1 MGNFSN
7 KIIKA
12 FWGIDINSLND
23 ENTRLKHE
31 NSRISE
37 LLNNTSKE
45 YNILNE
51 KFKKAES
58 SISDYGTTNE
68 NNLNELE
75 NCKKELE
82 NYKKQVETFTIE
94 NGQLKEDISNSDKK
108 YAELNNKYDACTK
121 NCSDLKVSCENA
133 VSKISELEII
143 INKFEEEKENLSKN
157 NIKLKEEKENLSKS
171 NIKLEEEKENLSKS
185 NIKLEEEKENL
196 SKSNIKL
203 EEEKESL
210 SKSNIKLEEEKKDLE
225 LKLEEFSI
233 NNSNLLDELKAIKA
247 ESENKDGEN
256 NKSLAEIECL
266 NKHINDYKV
275 QVESLNSNLD
285 KKTSLLEISDKE
297 KNILLE
303 ENKKL
308 NEELSNLKNTSDKE
322 KEISDENL
330 TKVKSSLTEKSI
342 ELDNA
347 LKEKNMLEE
356 KLQKVQ
362 AEHIETKTSLE
373 KAEQI
378 IEDLKMSL
386 SELSNISQKEQ
397 DCITKESEEY
407 SNKGYHE
414 IEMEEQDTETEVSND
429 ENLSSID
436 EDEIE
441 KDNFNNELHS
451 ITKKFEYVRLTTTI
465 GNQYIYLSKNLILK
479 VGLFDWGIEGKEV
492 ITDEIL
498 YLRSNCISKMEGL
511 DSPFDSEELICDLNN
526 EESAQQLVESLLTAI
541 CTYQPLQ
548 ISYHDKNGRTTIKN
562 LYHVTFQPTVSK
574 FSLPYKDMFKDML
587 DENINTEHIS
597 AIASNNPEPRN
608 YSIAQIGTIRRFN
621 AYFTTEEGIKTMK
634 DGIEMA
640 LASEQQELAD
650 LLSSKL
656 PE

>member
-68 NNLNELE
+68 NYLNELE
-75 NCKKELE
+75 NCKNELE
-82 NYKKQVETFTIE
+82 NYKKQVETVTIE
-94 NGQLKEDISNSDKK
+94 SCQLKENISDSDKK

-143 INKFEEEKENLSKN
+143 INKFEEEKENLSK
-157 NIKLKEEKENLSKS
+157 
-171 NIKLEEEKENLSKS
+171 
-185 NIKLEEEKENL
+185 
-196 SKSNIKL
+196 
-203 EEEKESL
+203 
-210 SKSNIKLEEEKKDLE
+210 SNIKLEEEKKDLE
-225 LKLEEFSI
+225 LKLEKFSI
-233 NNSNLLDELKAIKA
+233 NNSNLLDEIKAIKA

-266 NKHINDYKV
+266 NKLINDYKV

-322 KEISDENL
+322 KEISEENL

-347 LKEKNMLEE
+347 LKEIKKLEE

-362 AEHIETKTSLE
+362 AEHIETQTSLE

-378 IEDLKMSL
+378 IEDLKMSI

>member
-94 NGQLKEDISNSDKK
+94 NGQLKEDISDSDKK

-143 INKFEEEKENLSKN
+143 INKFEEEKES
-157 NIKLKEEKENLSKS
+157 LSKS
-171 NIKLEEEKENLSKS
+171 NIKLEKEKENLSK
-185 NIKLEEEKENL
+185 N
-196 SKSNIKL
+196 
-203 EEEKESL
+203 
-210 SKSNIKLEEEKKDLE
+210 NIKLEEEKKDLE
-225 LKLEEFSI
+225 LKLEKFSI
-233 NNSNLLDELKAIKA
+233 NNSNLLDEIKAIKA

-330 TKVKSSLTEKSI
+330 TKVKSNLTEKSI

-347 LKEKNMLEE
+347 LKDINMLEE

-362 AEHIETKTSLE
+362 AEHIETQTSLE

-378 IEDLKMSL
+378 IEDLKMSI

-414 IEMEEQDTETEVSND
+414 IEREEQDTETEVSND
-429 ENLSSID
+429 ENLSSIN

-492 ITDEIL
+492 ITNEIL

-574 FSLPYKDMFKDML
+574 FSLPYKDIFKDML
-587 DENINTEHIS
+587 NENINTEHIS
-597 AIASNNPEPRN
+597 AIASNNPDSRN